1 MNWLPMGILAVLLA
15 LPAEAEIY
23 KWVAPDGHVTYS
35 SSPMPGARRLEF
47 SSMPGARRNFSGGGS
62 AIGSPGDFPR
72 VDGQTQRGRD
82 DMRRK
87 ILEQELFAEEGLL
100 AEARR
105 KPADGGRDALL
116 HEKNIQAL
124 RAELSRV
131 K

>member
-1 MNWLPMGILAVLLA
+1 MQRLLIGILAAWLA

-35 SSPMPGARRLEF
+35 SSPMPGAQRLVF
-47 SSMPGARRNFSGGGS
+47 STRQAPRTGMSGG
-62 AIGSPGDFPR
+62 AATGSPGDFPR

-82 DMRRK
+82 DTRRK
-87 ILEQELFAEEGLL
+87 ILEQELSAEEGLL